1 MLSPLL
7 IINEKKG
14 NMKYIVQKLVFSILL
29 IGSFGVF
36 AQESQTTARLIIN
49 VVDAQSNRP
58 INEASVKVEPLL
70 NSRVIEEK
78 TIDGEFSEELVLGQ
92 YAAVISHP
100 NYQTTRVPR
109 LIVEVNKVNFIDIY
123 LTAKSQEVENIQV
136 FADQSVAQNIA
147 SAGARYLDRESLR
160 SATGSGGDILRAL
173 DGLAGLFS
181 SGEFASFTVRGS
193 GPRDNLIF
201 VDGFPFQNIVHFGDS
216 FGEQEDI
223 EGGGRYS
230 IFAPNIINGAEFQP
244 GGWSAAYGGKA
255 GSLLSLDVASGN
267 TKQASYTGLFDFAG
281 FELGYEGPNPAVDD
295 GSMLVSIRSQDFGR
309 LFELIGLE
317 DIGSPKNTDII
328 FKTSTEL
335 NQDNS
340 LDTLFIYAPEEYTR
354 DLDNALAS
362 DEDDPGNYEDLEL
375 STTETENMLL
385 GLTLT
390 TLTGETGVW
399 ENRLYYRL
407 FDEDGR
413 FGEAYP
419 DLVPDDTSAQNV
431 PVREGV
437 LTSKSKQTEIGFRS
451 DYSYLNDFGKFSAGA
466 RVAHVDLDYAITLTD
481 DWIRYEYDAQ
491 DAPEDPNLRY
501 IVLTPELTN
510 NMYSAS
516 ETLSSIYAE
525 QVFDYDDLDFR
536 IGLRAENDGFA
547 SQTELLPRVG
557 LEWYVSDKMNLSAT
571 AGRYTQSIR
580 YSDRAFDPNNNDL
593 ENEIVDSFSV
603 GLTYQVAANWQI
615 LLEPYYQRLS
625 NLMVETDG
633 IANTFDNSGEGRS
646 FGIDTALI
654 RRFEDGWSLNAQ
666 YSYNKAE
673 IKDSPSLDYYDADFN
688 RPHIFSLGGLWDIN
702 EKWSVSARFKFAS
715 GAPRDGFVIYEDVL
729 GNVPVVGNIR
739 ALRFSKENTSK
750 NTDRFDSFN
759 SLNFRV
765 DYRTQYR
772 GLAVNMFLDVIN
784 AYGADNPSSAEFNER
799 TGVDVIEDGE
809 VFPFLGI
816 RVTF

>member
-1 MLSPLL
+1 MLRTLL
-7 IINEKKG
+7 VTYKKG
-14 NMKYIVQKLVFSILL
+14 SMKNIVQKIIFSILL
-29 IGSFGVF
+29 LSSLAGV
-36 AQESQTTARLIIN
+36 AQERQANATLIIK
-49 VVDAQSNRP
+49 VVDGKSNRAV
-58 INEASVKVEPLL
+58 NEASVNIQSLL
-70 NSRVIEEK
+70 DEREYK
-78 TIDGEFSEELVLGQ
+78 GATLDGEFSIELASGQ

-100 NYQTTRVPR
+100 GYQTTRIPR
-109 LIVEVNKVNFIDIY
+109 LLVELNKVNVVDLQLI
-123 LTAKSQEVENIQV
+123 TKTQEVESIQV
-136 FADQSVAQNIA
+136 FADQSGAQNIA

-181 SGEFASFTVRGS
+181 SGEFASFTVRGN

-244 GGWSAAYGGKA
+244 GGWTAAYGGKA
-255 GSLLSLDVASGN
+255 GSLLKLDVASGN

-281 FELGYEGPNPAVDD
+281 FELGYEGPNSLVEE
-295 GSMLVSIRSQDFGR
+295 GSMLVSVRSQDFGR
-309 LFELIGLE
+309 LFDMIGLE

-340 LDTLFIYAPEEYTR
+340 LDALFIYAPEEYTR

-375 STTETENMLL
+375 STTETDNMLV

-390 TLTGETGVW
+390 TLTGETGLW

-419 DLVPDDTSAQNV
+419 DLVAEDTSAQNI
-431 PVREGV
+431 PVREGI
-437 LTSKSKQTEIGFRS
+437 LTSKSKQTEIGLRS
-451 DYSYLNDFGKFSAGA
+451 DYSYLNDFGKFSAGV
-466 RVAHVDLDYAITLTD
+466 RVALVDLDYALTLSE
-481 DWIRYEYDAQ
+481 DWIQYEYDAQ
-491 DAPEDPNLRY
+491 DTPEDPEQRY
-501 IVLTPELTN
+501 VVLTPELTN
-510 NMYSAS
+510 SAYSES

-525 QVFDYDDLDFR
+525 QVFEFDDLDFR
-536 IGLRAENDGFA
+536 VGLRAENDGFA
-547 SQTELLPRVG
+547 SQTEVLPRAG
-557 LEWYVSDKMNLSAT
+557 LEWYISDKLNLSAT

-580 YSDRAFDPNNNDL
+580 YSDRAFDPTNNDL
-593 ENEIVDSFSV
+593 ENEIVDSLSV
-603 GLTYQVAANWQI
+603 GLSYQLADNWQV
-615 LLEPYYQRLS
+615 LLEPYYQKLS

-633 IANTFDNSGEGRS
+633 LSNTFANSGEGRS

-666 YSYNKAE
+666 YSYNNAE
-673 IKDSPSLDYYDADFN
+673 VKDSPALDYYDADFN
-688 RPHIFSLGGLWDIN
+688 RPHIFSVGGLWDIT
-702 EKWSVSARFKFAS
+702 EKLSISARFKFAS

-729 GNVPVVGNIR
+729 GNVPVVGNFQ
-739 ALRFSKENTSK
+739 ANRFSKENISK

-772 GLAVNMFLDVIN
+772 GMAVNMFLDVIN

-799 TGVDVIEDGE
+799 TGIDVIEEGE
-809 VFPFLGI
+809 VFPFLGV